1 MHISMTVR
9 TQILG
14 LHNTT
19 EAARLLNVPVGTMH
33 RHVRNGLLPKPEIKI
48 GKTMYYDHDDVAVLR
63 ELVAKMKSHP

>member
-33 RHVRNGLLPKPEIKI
+33 RRVRDGLLPKPEIMI
-48 GKTMYYDHDDVAVLR
+48 GKSRYYDRDDMAALK
-63 ELVAKMKSHP
+63 EIVAKMKSHP